1 MSTHPVNPDDGSWPT
16 HQDIE
21 DALRTQ
27 AAQAPDP
34 APPPDRGPGQASPPP
49 ETAPALPATPEASLP
64 PPPTD
69 EERFGPV
76 PEHARQLWHDQNQS
90 LGRPP
95 STMEWRRAMGG
106 RSQVTDGWRRMLL
119 REAQVQTTGP
129 TLQGDSQAVT
139 QARVNLA
146 AAHQAVV
153 KHTGVT
159 QDFRDERSALV
170 LALQTLHRRRAATDD
185 VSISEIHESEARI
198 RAIDLELTEV
208 FLAVLASLQAEETN
222 CRRQLHQAV
231 ELDQIERLNGMTQ
244 ALRDFYQ
251 HELEPSLLH
260 LLDLGQA
267 AIQKIGQIAT
277 VRTELGLAP
286 GDGSRTLIAW
296 FYSTLSPSFPHPLA
310 DQWRRLGRTWP
321 TVVNLLEAD
330 TTLVP
335 IQPEQL
341 AEEVRRSRVF
351 VRFIGP
357 GVPTLH
363 VAGLERLQG
372 NLQVDADFK
381 SGRPIELDR
390 AEHDALLAHF
400 GAAVERCLPTAA
412 SGQA

>member
-1 MSTHPVNPDDGSWPT
+1 MSTPSITPDDGSWPT
-16 HQDIE
+16 HADME
-21 DALRTQ
+21 
-27 AAQAPDP
+27 AAMRNRLTAAPDP
-34 APPPDRGPGQASPPP
+34 APPAPAVPPVPEAVQAPP
-49 ETAPALPATPEASLP
+49 EAPLP

-69 EERFGPV
+69 EEKFGPV

-106 RSQVTDGWRRMLL
+106 RNQTADGWRRLL
-119 REAQVQTTGP
+119 LKEAATAAASA
-129 TLQGDSQAVT
+129 TLQPDSQAVS
-139 QARVNLA
+139 QARVTLA
-146 AAHQAVV
+146 AAHTAVV
-153 KHTGVT
+153 KHQGIQ
-159 QDFRDERSALV
+159 QDFRDERAALV
-170 LALQTLHRRRAATDD
+170 LALQAMHKRRAASDD
-185 VSISEIHESEARI
+185 VSIAEIHEHEARI

-208 FLAVLASLQAEETN
+208 FPAVLASLQAEEVN
-222 CRRQLHQAV
+222 ARRQLHQAAQA
-231 ELDQIERLNGMTQ
+231 DQIERLNGQAQ

-267 AIQKIGQIAT
+267 AMQKIGQVAAA
-277 VRTELGLAP
+277 RTELGLAP

-296 FYSTLSPSFPHPLA
+296 FYTTLAPSFPHPLA

-321 TVVNLLEAD
+321 TVASILDAD
-330 TTLVP
+330 TTLAP

-341 AEEVRRSRVF
+341 AEQVRRSRVY
-351 VRFIGP
+351 VRFVGP

-372 NLQVDADFK
+372 QMQADSDFK
-381 SGRPIELDR
+381 SGRPIEVDR

-400 GAAVERCLPTAA
+400 GAAVERCLPTA
-412 SGQA
+412 SV